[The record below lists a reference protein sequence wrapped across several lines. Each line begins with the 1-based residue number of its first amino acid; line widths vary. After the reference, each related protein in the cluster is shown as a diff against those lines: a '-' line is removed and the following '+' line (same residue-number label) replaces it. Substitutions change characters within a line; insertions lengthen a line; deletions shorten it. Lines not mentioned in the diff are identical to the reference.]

1 MVSYVILYAG
11 QIAAWLIWMTSDEC
25 QMGEFEMMFLLLELL
40 LMFVVTCF
48 ANYINKRINSY
59 KVEMLENRI
68 RFLELDNEYLKMK
81 NLNWIDR
88 DKTEEEK
95 HEQHNSKFYNM
106 HDGKDLVL
114 PEKKPA
120 ATITKKQETIKMY
133 NLLNCTFFYYIHL
146 CYNQDS

>member
-11 QIAAWLIWMTSDEC
+11 QIVAWLIWMTSDEC

-95 HEQHNSKFYNM
+95 HE
-106 HDGKDLVL
+106 
-114 PEKKPA
+114 
-120 ATITKKQETIKMY
+120 
-133 NLLNCTFFYYIHL
+133 
-146 CYNQDS
+146 

>member
-11 QIAAWLIWMTSDEC
+11 QIAAGLIWMTSDEC

-95 HEQHNSKFYNM
+95 HE
-106 HDGKDLVL
+106 
-114 PEKKPA
+114 
-120 ATITKKQETIKMY
+120 
-133 NLLNCTFFYYIHL
+133 
-146 CYNQDS
+146 

>member
-1 MVSYVILYAG
+1 M
-11 QIAAWLIWMTSDEC
+11 WLIWMTSDEC

-95 HEQHNSKFYNM
+95 HE
-106 HDGKDLVL
+106 
-114 PEKKPA
+114 
-120 ATITKKQETIKMY
+120 
-133 NLLNCTFFYYIHL
+133 
-146 CYNQDS
+146 

>member
-81 NLNWIDR
+81 NLNWIGR

-95 HEQHNSKFYNM
+95 HE
-106 HDGKDLVL
+106 
-114 PEKKPA
+114 
-120 ATITKKQETIKMY
+120 
-133 NLLNCTFFYYIHL
+133 
-146 CYNQDS
+146 

>member
-1 MVSYVILYAG
+1 MVSYVILYAV

-95 HEQHNSKFYNM
+95 HE
-106 HDGKDLVL
+106 
-114 PEKKPA
+114 
-120 ATITKKQETIKMY
+120 
-133 NLLNCTFFYYIHL
+133 
-146 CYNQDS
+146 

>member
-1 MVSYVILYAG
+1 
-11 QIAAWLIWMTSDEC
+11 
-25 QMGEFEMMFLLLELL
+25 MMFLLLELL

-95 HEQHNSKFYNM
+95 HE
-106 HDGKDLVL
+106 
-114 PEKKPA
+114 
-120 ATITKKQETIKMY
+120 
-133 NLLNCTFFYYIHL
+133 
-146 CYNQDS
+146 

>member
-1 MVSYVILYAG
+1 
-11 QIAAWLIWMTSDEC
+11 MTSDEC

-95 HEQHNSKFYNM
+95 HE
-106 HDGKDLVL
+106 
-114 PEKKPA
+114 
-120 ATITKKQETIKMY
+120 
-133 NLLNCTFFYYIHL
+133 
-146 CYNQDS
+146 

>member
-1 MVSYVILYAG
+1 
-11 QIAAWLIWMTSDEC
+11 
-25 QMGEFEMMFLLLELL
+25 MGEFEMMFLLLELL

-95 HEQHNSKFYNM
+95 HE
-106 HDGKDLVL
+106 
-114 PEKKPA
+114 
-120 ATITKKQETIKMY
+120 
-133 NLLNCTFFYYIHL
+133 
-146 CYNQDS
+146 

>member
-1 MVSYVILYAG
+1 
-11 QIAAWLIWMTSDEC
+11 
-25 QMGEFEMMFLLLELL
+25 
-40 LMFVVTCF
+40 MFVVTCF

-95 HEQHNSKFYNM
+95 HE
-106 HDGKDLVL
+106 
-114 PEKKPA
+114 
-120 ATITKKQETIKMY
+120 
-133 NLLNCTFFYYIHL
+133 
-146 CYNQDS
+146 